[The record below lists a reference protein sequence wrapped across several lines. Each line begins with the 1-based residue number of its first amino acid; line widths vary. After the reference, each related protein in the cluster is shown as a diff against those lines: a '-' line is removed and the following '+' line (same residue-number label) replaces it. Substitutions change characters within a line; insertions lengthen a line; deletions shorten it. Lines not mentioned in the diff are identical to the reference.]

1 MPPTTAHTLTRL
13 KGYVTLRTVP
23 GGAFMPDASAIVAN
37 LQQLRIIGAAQRLYI
52 VQERD
57 ANNARWEFSQTPGD
71 PGLAMIPAETYPGR
85 AQFSINL
92 QRVDLYTKNM
102 FEAFGFATV
111 NIADQFKPIVMVV
124 EQPVPED
131 TAGAPLVVNGE
142 VFKRRTYVIPGC
154 WFNNMQIQ
162 YDITESDLKFV
173 QETEMIVQNVIS
185 QSP

>member
-1 MPPTTAHTLTRL
+1 MPTAHTLTRL

-23 GGAFMPDASAIVAN
+23 GGAFMPDASSIVAN
-37 LQQLRIIGAAQRLYI
+37 LQSLRIIGAAQRLYI
-52 VQERD
+52 NMERD
-57 ANNARWEFSQTPGD
+57 TNSARWEFSQTPSD

-85 AQFSINL
+85 SQFSLTL

-102 FEAFGFATV
+102 LEAFGFNTV

-131 TAGAPLVVNGE
+131 SDGSPLVVNGD

-154 WFNNMQIQ
+154 WFNKMQIE
-162 YDITESDLKFV
+162 YDITESDLKHV